1 MTVLGSRCI
10 FPQST
15 VSIDFPLEI
24 SVGSVGISLSHIEA
38 IGDYPRSNEEP
49 SSSLEYQCS

>member
-1 MTVLGSRCI
+1 MTVLGRRCI

-24 SVGSVGISLSHIEA
+24 SVGSVGISLSRTEA
-38 IGDYPRSNEEP
+38 IGDHPRSNEE
-49 SSSLEYQCS
+49 L